1 MPDCKKCVFP
11 RLRGCPVNGSFYNAA
26 CITLYVDRTACK
38 KEDCETC
45 GLLKYCKE
53 KSINANNEE

>member
-1 MPDCKKCVFP
+1 MPDCRKCVFP

-53 KSINANNEE
+53 KKYK